1 MKSLHSMK
9 YYPNRFFILV
19 FSFFIVLGAHAQ
31 EEQAEETEKEKV
43 ESKAI
48 SLDKIPDES
57 EKIGKRII
65 DLREILSPNTKIS
78 EVDSILQS
86 IYSEVNLK
94 KDSLL
99 DQLENYNR
107 RDLSSLKVKW
117 NNYYTILKGYQ
128 DVLKERTEDVS
139 KINDELVEE
148 LLKWEQTKE
157 VLTTGSDSDDIYNSL
172 DAIILTL
179 QEVIELAHERL
190 EKTFII
196 QKNLTE
202 LVLTM
207 DGMITEITLA
217 EQQLQLDYF
226 VFDSEPLWK
235 IHTIDSDTT
244 NTTLNETQLDGEI
257 IGSNFDKNITQLKE
271 FIELN
276 RKTFVFQIIFILL
289 ILASM
294 VIVKKRSKL
303 RTTTANNRVERDAEI
318 ILQNP
323 IMATLVVGILISAF
337 FYDEIIPLFGEIEV
351 FIIFT
356 STVILLPKL
365 TNKKFFTF
373 LLLLLII
380 YLIQF
385 NNTNIES
392 ETLLRWVGFAEA
404 ILLVVA
410 LISGI
415 KVVRKYPDDF
425 VRIYK
430 FFRSVVPLYLF
441 LSGLAIIANIIGM
454 VGLSGFLI
462 KGILFSTILGIVVSL
477 AVRVTSSM
485 AILVFKLRRSS
496 NIKTLTTMVQVTN
509 QRIQPILY
517 WTGLFVWLY
526 FTLRAFG
533 LYHFLLDWLNATLI
547 IEWNIGEM
555 TISLGGIL
563 AFSGIFIATMLI
575 AKLIA
580 TIFQDDWMINV
591 LPRGV
596 APAISLLL
604 RIALVSIGLYI
615 GLTAAGLDLSK
626 LGFILGALGVGIGF
640 GLQNVVLNFIAGLI
654 LAFERPINLGDAI
667 QIDQEFG
674 IVTSIGIRSSNIRT
688 WDGTEAIIP
697 NGDLISKKVINWTL
711 SSRDR
716 RSKLLIKTAPSVDPN
731 EVITLLNGIAAEHKN
746 TFENPAPKT
755 YFKGYVEDGNLLF
768 QLLYWST
775 FSDTLGTDHEIN
787 LKIFSTLKEKGIQ
800 APAPV
805 RRIINEK

>member
-1 MKSLHSMK
+1 MKPLHSM
-9 YYPNRFFILV
+9 NHCHSRFFFLV
-19 FSFFIVLGAHAQ
+19 FSFFIVFGVQAQ
-31 EEQAEETEKEKV
+31 EEQAQDTEKEKV

-78 EVDSILQS
+78 EVDSILQN

-99 DQLENYNR
+99 DQLENYDR
-107 RDLSSLKVKW
+107 RELSSLKVKW

-128 DVLKERTEDVS
+128 DVLKERTENVS
-139 KINDELVEE
+139 KINDELIEE

-157 VLTTGSDSDDIYNSL
+157 VLTTGTESKDVYNSL

-179 QEVIELAHERL
+179 QEVIQLALERL
-190 EKTFII
+190 ENVFII

-207 DGMITEITLA
+207 DGMITEISLA
-217 EQQLQLDYF
+217 EQQLQRDYF
-226 VFDSEPLWK
+226 IFDSEPLWK
-235 IHTIDSDTT
+235 IGTTDSVTKDTIHD
-244 NTTLNETQLDGEI
+244 ETELESKI
-257 IGSNFDKNITQLKE
+257 ISSHFGKNIKQLKD
-271 FIELN
+271 FLQIN
-276 RKTFVFQIIFILL
+276 RKTFVFQIIFLSL
-289 ILASM
+289 ILASLL
-294 VIVKKRSKL
+294 IVKKRSKL
-303 RTTTANNRVERDAEI
+303 HTTNANNRVERDAEI
-318 ILQNP
+318 ILQYP
-323 IMATLVVGILISAF
+323 IVATLVVGILISAF
-337 FYDEIIPLFGEIEV
+337 FYDEVIPLFGEIEV
-351 FIIFT
+351 FLIFT
-356 STVILLPKL
+356 GTVILLPKL

-373 LLLLLII
+373 LLLLLIT
-380 YLIQF
+380 YLLQF
-385 NNTNIES
+385 NEANIES
-392 ETLLRWVGFAEA
+392 ETLLRWVGIAEA

-410 LISGI
+410 LTSGI
-415 KVVRKYPDDF
+415 KVVRKYPEDF

-430 FFRSVVPLYLF
+430 FFRTVVPLYLF
-441 LSGLAIIANIIGM
+441 FSGIAIITNIIGM

-462 KGILFSTILGIVVSL
+462 KGILFSTILGIVISL
-477 AVRVTSSM
+477 AVKVISSIV
-485 AILVFKLRRSS
+485 ILVFKLRRSFKA
-496 NIKTLTTMVQVTN
+496 KTLTTMVQVTN

-517 WTGLFVWLY
+517 WIGLFFWLY
-526 FTLRAFG
+526 FTSRAFG

-547 IEWNIGEM
+547 IQWNIGEM

-580 TIFQDDWMINV
+580 AIFQDDWMINV

-604 RIALVSIGLYI
+604 RITLVSIGFYA

-697 NGDLISKKVINWTL
+697 NGDLISKKVIG
-711 SSRDR
+711 
-716 RSKLLIKTAPSVDPN
+716 P
-731 EVITLLNGIAAEHKN
+731 
-746 TFENPAPKT
+746 
-755 YFKGYVEDGNLLF
+755 
-768 QLLYWST
+768 
-775 FSDTLGTDHEIN
+775 
-787 LKIFSTLKEKGIQ
+787 
-800 APAPV
+800 
-805 RRIINEK
+805 